1 MTRILIVE
9 DEAGLRQGL
18 EINLRHENY
27 ETVTAGDGEEA
38 IRLFHSESPDLVL
51 LDLMLPK
58 KSGFEVLDHIRKI
71 SKVPVILLTARG
83 QETDK
88 VRGLRSG
95 ADDYVTKPFGLQE
108 LFARIDAVMRRSE
121 AIVAQ
126 KSVCEDTLIKLDPS
140 TREASAK
147 NQKLKLSPKEFD
159 LLMYLFKNKE
169 RVVPRD
175 ELLSRVWNY
184 RVDLNL
190 NSRTVD
196 THVTRLRRK
205 LQKAVGTDSAV
216 IVAVSMIR
224 EAEKAGELRPGSTV
238 IEATSGNTGIGLA
251 FVAAARGYRCVLI
264 MPDTMSVERR
274 KLLEAL
280 GAQLI
285 LTPGPKGIK
294 EAQRVADEILAKT
307 PGGWLSKQ
315 FDNPANLKVHRETT
329 AQEILRDTGGKL
341 DAVVAGV
348 GTGGTITGIGQVFKK
363 EVPHVITVAVEP
375 IESQVLKGGTHNPH
389 KIQGIGAGMIPSIYD
404 AKVVDRITDV
414 QFD

>member
-1 MTRILIVE
+1 MTKILIVE

-18 EINLRHENY
+18 EINLRMENY
-27 ETVTAGDGEEA
+27 ETVQGVDGDEA
-38 IRLFHSESPDLVL
+38 IRLFHSEHPDLVL

-58 KSGFEVLDHIRKI
+58 KSGFEVLDHIRKF

-88 VRGLRSG
+88 VRGLRGG

-121 AIVAQ
+121 TATAP
-126 KSVCEDTLIKLDPS
+126 KLVCEDTLIKLDPS

-205 LQKAVGTDSAV
+205 LQKAVGTDAAV
-216 IVAVSMIR
+216 IIAVAKI
-224 EAEKAGELRPGSTV
+224 
-238 IEATSGNTGIGLA
+238 
-251 FVAAARGYRCVLI
+251 GYRY
-264 MPDTMSVERR
+264 
-274 KLLEAL
+274 L
-280 GAQLI
+280 G
-285 LTPGPKGIK
+285 
-294 EAQRVADEILAKT
+294 EV
-307 PGGWLSKQ
+307 
-315 FDNPANLKVHRETT
+315 T
-329 AQEILRDTGGKL
+329 A
-341 DAVVAGV
+341 
-348 GTGGTITGIGQVFKK
+348 
-363 EVPHVITVAVEP
+363 
-375 IESQVLKGGTHNPH
+375 
-389 KIQGIGAGMIPSIYD
+389 
-404 AKVVDRITDV
+404 
-414 QFD
+414 

>member
-1 MTRILIVE
+1 MTKILVVE

-27 ETVTAGDGEEA
+27 ETATAADGDEA
-38 IRLFHSESPDLVL
+38 IRMFHSEQPDLVL

-58 KSGFEVLDHIRKI
+58 KSGFEVLDHIRKL

-95 ADDYVTKPFGLQE
+95 ADDYVTKPFGVQE
-108 LFARIDAVMRRSE
+108 LFARIDAVMRRSD
-121 AIVAQ
+121 VAATA
-126 KSVCEDTLIKLDPS
+126 KTVVEDQLIRLDPS
-140 TREASAK
+140 TREAHAA

-205 LQKAVGTDSAV
+205 LQKAVGTDAAV
-216 IVAVSMIR
+216 IVAVAKIGYR
-224 EAEKAGELRPGSTV
+224 YLGQ
-238 IEATSGNTGIGLA
+238 TSGAT
-251 FVAAARGYRCVLI
+251 AA
-264 MPDTMSVERR
+264 
-274 KLLEAL
+274 
-280 GAQLI
+280 
-285 LTPGPKGIK
+285 
-294 EAQRVADEILAKT
+294 
-307 PGGWLSKQ
+307 
-315 FDNPANLKVHRETT
+315 H
-329 AQEILRDTGGKL
+329 
-341 DAVVAGV
+341 
-348 GTGGTITGIGQVFKK
+348 
-363 EVPHVITVAVEP
+363 
-375 IESQVLKGGTHNPH
+375 
-389 KIQGIGAGMIPSIYD
+389 
-404 AKVVDRITDV
+404 
-414 QFD
+414 

>member
-1 MTRILIVE
+1 MTKILIVE

-27 ETVTAGDGEEA
+27 ETATAADGEEA
-38 IRLFHSESPDLVL
+38 IRLFHGEQPDLVL

-95 ADDYVTKPFGLQE
+95 ADDYVTKPFGVQE
-108 LFARIDAVMRRSE
+108 LFARIDAVMRRSD
-121 AIVAQ
+121 VASAG
-126 KSVCEDTLIKLDPS
+126 KSVCEDQLIRLDPA
-140 TREASAK
+140 TREAHAA

-205 LQKAVGTDSAV
+205 LQKAVGTDAAV
-216 IVAVSMIR
+216 IVAVAKI
-224 EAEKAGELRPGSTV
+224 
-238 IEATSGNTGIGLA
+238 
-251 FVAAARGYRCVLI
+251 GYRY
-264 MPDTMSVERR
+264 
-274 KLLEAL
+274 L
-280 GAQLI
+280 GQASA
-285 LTPGPKGIK
+285 PVG
-294 EAQRVADEILAKT
+294 
-307 PGGWLSKQ
+307 
-315 FDNPANLKVHRETT
+315 VH
-329 AQEILRDTGGKL
+329 
-341 DAVVAGV
+341 
-348 GTGGTITGIGQVFKK
+348 
-363 EVPHVITVAVEP
+363 
-375 IESQVLKGGTHNPH
+375 
-389 KIQGIGAGMIPSIYD
+389 
-404 AKVVDRITDV
+404 
-414 QFD
+414 

>member
-1 MTRILIVE
+1 MTKILIVE

-27 ETVTAGDGEEA
+27 DTATAADGEEA
-38 IRLFHSESPDLVL
+38 IRLYHAEQPDLVL

-58 KSGFEVLDHIRKI
+58 KSGFEVLDHIRKV

-95 ADDYVTKPFGLQE
+95 ADDYVTKPFGVQE
-108 LFARIDAVMRRSE
+108 LFARIDAVMRRSDVVTQ
-121 AIVAQ
+121 AKA
-126 KSVCEDTLIKLDPS
+126 VCEDQLIRLDPS
-140 TREASAK
+140 TREAHAA

-205 LQKAVGTDSAV
+205 LQKAVGTDAAV
-216 IVAVSMIR
+216 IVAVAKI
-224 EAEKAGELRPGSTV
+224 
-238 IEATSGNTGIGLA
+238 
-251 FVAAARGYRCVLI
+251 GYRY
-264 MPDTMSVERR
+264 
-274 KLLEAL
+274 L
-280 GAQLI
+280 GQAS
-285 LTPGPKGIK
+285 
-294 EAQRVADEILAKT
+294 AM
-307 PGGWLSKQ
+307 
-315 FDNPANLKVHRETT
+315 VH
-329 AQEILRDTGGKL
+329 
-341 DAVVAGV
+341 
-348 GTGGTITGIGQVFKK
+348 
-363 EVPHVITVAVEP
+363 
-375 IESQVLKGGTHNPH
+375 S
-389 KIQGIGAGMIPSIYD
+389 
-404 AKVVDRITDV
+404 
-414 QFD
+414 

>member
-1 MTRILIVE
+1 MTKILIVE

-27 ETVTAGDGEEA
+27 ETATAADGEEA
-38 IRLFHSESPDLVL
+38 IRLFHDARPDMVL

-95 ADDYVTKPFGLQE
+95 ADDYVTKPFGVQE
-108 LFARIDAVMRRSE
+108 LFARIDAVIRRSDS
-121 AIVAQ
+121 AAAT
-126 KSVCEDTLIKLDPS
+126 KAVCEDQLIRLDPS
-140 TREASAK
+140 TREATAA

-205 LQKAVGTDSAV
+205 LQKAVGTDAAV
-216 IVAVSMIR
+216 IVAVAKI
-224 EAEKAGELRPGSTV
+224 
-238 IEATSGNTGIGLA
+238 
-251 FVAAARGYRCVLI
+251 GYRY
-264 MPDTMSVERR
+264 
-274 KLLEAL
+274 L
-280 GAQLI
+280 GQA
-285 LTPGPKGIK
+285 
-294 EAQRVADEILAKT
+294 
-307 PGGWLSKQ
+307 
-315 FDNPANLKVHRETT
+315 T
-329 AQEILRDTGGKL
+329 A
-341 DAVVAGV
+341 AV
-348 GTGGTITGIGQVFKK
+348 Q
-363 EVPHVITVAVEP
+363 P
-375 IESQVLKGGTHNPH
+375 
-389 KIQGIGAGMIPSIYD
+389 
-404 AKVVDRITDV
+404 
-414 QFD
+414 

>member
-1 MTRILIVE
+1 MTKILIVE

-27 ETVTAGDGEEA
+27 ETAVAGDGEEA
-38 IRLFHSESPDLVL
+38 IRLFHSEQPDLVL

-58 KSGFEVLDHIRKI
+58 KSGFEVLDQIRKM

-95 ADDYVTKPFGLQE
+95 ADDYVTKPFGVQE
-108 LFARIDAVMRRSE
+108 LFARIDAVIRRSDT
-121 AIVAQ
+121 ATAA
-126 KSVCEDTLIKLDPS
+126 KSVCEDQLIRLDPS
-140 TREASAK
+140 TREAHAA

-205 LQKAVGTDSAV
+205 LQKAVGTDAAV
-216 IVAVSMIR
+216 IVAVAKI
-224 EAEKAGELRPGSTV
+224 
-238 IEATSGNTGIGLA
+238 
-251 FVAAARGYRCVLI
+251 GYRYLGQA
-264 MPDTMSVERR
+264 SV
-274 KLLEAL
+274 
-280 GAQLI
+280 
-285 LTPGPKGIK
+285 
-294 EAQRVADEILAKT
+294 
-307 PGGWLSKQ
+307 
-315 FDNPANLKVHRETT
+315 PAH
-329 AQEILRDTGGKL
+329 
-341 DAVVAGV
+341 
-348 GTGGTITGIGQVFKK
+348 
-363 EVPHVITVAVEP
+363 
-375 IESQVLKGGTHNPH
+375 
-389 KIQGIGAGMIPSIYD
+389 
-404 AKVVDRITDV
+404 
-414 QFD
+414 

>member
-1 MTRILIVE
+1 MTKILIVE

-38 IRLFHSESPDLVL
+38 IRLFHAESPDLLL

-58 KSGFEVLDHIRKI
+58 KSGFEVLDHVRKI

-88 VRGLRSG
+88 VRGLRGG
-95 ADDYVTKPFGLQE
+95 ADDYVTKPFGVQE

-121 AIVAQ
+121 VASTSKAI
-126 KSVCEDTLIKLDPS
+126 CEDSLIRLDPA
-140 TREASAK
+140 TREAAAN

-159 LLMYLFKNKE
+159 LLMYLFKNRE

-205 LQKAVGTDSAV
+205 LQKAVGTDAAV
-216 IVAVSMIR
+216 IVAVAKI
-224 EAEKAGELRPGSTV
+224 
-238 IEATSGNTGIGLA
+238 
-251 FVAAARGYRCVLI
+251 GYRY
-264 MPDTMSVERR
+264 
-274 KLLEAL
+274 L
-280 GAQLI
+280 GQAS
-285 LTPGPKGIK
+285 G
-294 EAQRVADEILAKT
+294 AVAE
-307 PGGWLSKQ
+307 
-315 FDNPANLKVHRETT
+315 H
-329 AQEILRDTGGKL
+329 
-341 DAVVAGV
+341 
-348 GTGGTITGIGQVFKK
+348 
-363 EVPHVITVAVEP
+363 
-375 IESQVLKGGTHNPH
+375 
-389 KIQGIGAGMIPSIYD
+389 
-404 AKVVDRITDV
+404 
-414 QFD
+414 

>member
-1 MTRILIVE
+1 MTKILIVE

-18 EINLRHENY
+18 DINLRHENY
-27 ETVTAGDGEEA
+27 ETITAADGEEA
-38 IRLFHSESPDLVL
+38 IRLFHSEQPDLVL

-95 ADDYVTKPFGLQE
+95 ADDYVTKPFGVQE
-108 LFARIDAVMRRSE
+108 LFARIDAVMRRSDVGTTSKT
-121 AIVAQ
+121 I
-126 KSVCEDTLIKLDPS
+126 CEDQLIRLDPS
-140 TREASAK
+140 TREATAA

-205 LQKAVGTDSAV
+205 LQKAVGTDAAV
-216 IVAVSMIR
+216 IVAVAKI
-224 EAEKAGELRPGSTV
+224 
-238 IEATSGNTGIGLA
+238 
-251 FVAAARGYRCVLI
+251 GYRY
-264 MPDTMSVERR
+264 
-274 KLLEAL
+274 L
-280 GAQLI
+280 GQAS
-285 LTPGPKGIK
+285 
-294 EAQRVADEILAKT
+294 AA
-307 PGGWLSKQ
+307 S
-315 FDNPANLKVHRETT
+315 
-329 AQEILRDTGGKL
+329 
-341 DAVVAGV
+341 
-348 GTGGTITGIGQVFKK
+348 
-363 EVPHVITVAVEP
+363 
-375 IESQVLKGGTHNPH
+375 
-389 KIQGIGAGMIPSIYD
+389 
-404 AKVVDRITDV
+404 
-414 QFD
+414 